1 MKRNVYFL
9 IFMMLMIISVCFAY
23 SQEQALP
30 AESNISWKPGFGFEY
45 FSRTIEWNGQQ
56 STSKLKSYYFTFNA
70 DIELQS
76 GLTLSG
82 LIGYSFS
89 SYNYLIF
96 KELPFSLDL
105 QPGSIGGFILGA
117 GLKKNLFSFS
127 DIEIGAYGQFV
138 YCLGVKKNW
147 EIPGLAVEGTAQGK
161 PSWMRGAAGPIF
173 SYEGYDYFQPYLRL
187 NFNKLWGT
195 FNMEETVEDLSG
207 EEKKKITGKSLLEAS
222 LGAVYQLSNSISFQA
237 EINLLPYNGGVD
249 LGMVIKGLYSF

>member
-9 IFMMLMIISVCFAY
+9 IFMMLMMISVYFAY
-23 SQEQALP
+23 GQEQAFP
-30 AESNISWKPGFGFEY
+30 TESNISWKPGFGFES
-45 FSRTIEWNGQQ
+45 FSRTIEWDGKE
-56 STSKLKSYYFTFNA
+56 STSKLKSYYFTFNT

-89 SYNYLIF
+89 SFNSLIF

-105 QPGSIGGFILGA
+105 QAGSIGGFILGA
-117 GLKKNLFSFS
+117 GLQKDIFSFR

-138 YCLGVKKNW
+138 YCLGVKENW

-161 PSWMRGAAGPIF
+161 PSWMRGKVGPIF
-173 SYEGYDYFQPYLRL
+173 SYEGYDYFQPYIKF

-195 FNMEETVEDLSG
+195 FKMEETVEDLSG
-207 EEKKKITGKSLLEAS
+207 QEKKKITGKSLLEAS
-222 LGAVYQLSNSISFQA
+222 LGAIYQLSNSLSFQA
-237 EINLLPYNGGVD
+237 EINLLPYKGGVN
-249 LGMVIKGLYSF
+249 LGLVIKGLYSF